1 MLACGRDAGKPLK
14 REASNALI
22 SHDLITGDDLRDA
35 RAARGTTGYSTRINL
50 LLNEHIQ
57 NRDGITDF
65 LASFFKIPAVSLNH
79 IRPDSHLIKQYNI
92 ALARKYQCI
101 PIACRDGNVV
111 VGHPPANQSAVR

>member
-22 SHDLITGDDLRDA
+22 SHGLITGDDLRDA
-35 RAARGTTGYSTRINL
+35 RAARGTTGYSTRVNL

-65 LASFFKIPAVSLNH
+65 LASFFKIPVVSFNH
-79 IRPDSHLIKQYNI
+79 IQTDSHLIKQWDI
-92 ALARKYQCI
+92 DLARKYQCI
-101 PIACRDGNVV
+101 PIACRDGNVLL
-111 VGHPPANQSAVR
+111 GYPPANQRAVR